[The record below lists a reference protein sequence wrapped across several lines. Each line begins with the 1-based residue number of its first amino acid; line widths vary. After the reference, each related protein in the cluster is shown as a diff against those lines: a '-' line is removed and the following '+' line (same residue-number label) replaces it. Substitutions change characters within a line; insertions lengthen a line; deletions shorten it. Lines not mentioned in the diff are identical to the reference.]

1 MIQRGQGGRFSG
13 HNQPCRGVIQ
23 RTAGGVIQRG
33 QPTMFTGFIHRTLL
47 SELLRQVLRT
57 RVVVPLEHP
66 QIAVPRDGRQL
77 DQVWQLLGQA

>member
-1 MIQRGQGGRFSG
+1 MIQRGQGGRFSV
-13 HNQPCRGVIQ
+13 HNQRCRGVIQ
-23 RTAGGVIQRG
+23 RTTGGVIQRG
-33 QPTMFTGFIHRTLL
+33 QPGIFTGYVHSTLL
-47 SELLRQVLRT
+47 SKLLRQVFRA